1 MTALFNSGRAETRVS
16 ALLSAALSSGIKF
29 KGALKISIGMRH
41 TILVQS
47 IFLNC
52 GNIHIKFTI
61 RNI

>member
-1 MTALFNSGRAETRVS
+1 MTTLFNAGRAGTRVS
-16 ALLSAALSSGIKF
+16 ALLSVAFSSGIKF
-29 KGALKISIGMRH
+29 KGALKISVGMRH
-41 TILVQS
+41 TVLVQS